1 MSNKIVRR
9 PPGQKRF
16 LINFAILLGVCV
28 LLIFRMPTWGIAQ
41 VIVVVLVAALSAFQ
55 LLLYIKLR

>member
-1 MSNKIVRR
+1 MSNKTVRR

-41 VIVVVLVAALSAFQ
+41 VMAN
-55 LLLYIKLR
+55 